1 MWAQTHPASCI
12 RSKTPAKRDIP
23 IITFNPL
30 RVRSLERFTNPQNP
44 VSRRTFFCHQQQ
56 GQSLLSSVEQSHRK
70 ETQTAIF

>member
-1 MWAQTHPASCI
+1 MSAQTHPACCI

-44 VSRRTFFCHQQQ
+44 VTRRTFSCHQQ
-56 GQSLLSSVEQSHRK
+56 
-70 ETQTAIF
+70 